1 MNVVGNRVIH
11 EVSAHYGWK
20 EGSKEKVLL
29 HGALGA
35 LTGSMSGKGTWT
47 GALSG
52 SVNEF
57 AVKYIEQTKE
67 IQWVVRHPDVVQ
79 GISVVLGAMVGKVIG
94 NAGVGAYTAQMGTK
108 YNALSKEQERQL
120 NVRLKKLNER
130 KDVSINDLIS
140 ILQVYENLGEADE
153 HIALLRSAGKNQFN
167 IYLKQNGEKPLEPIY
182 VLSGITVTAP
192 HSSQID
198 EDVFNQTAKRFGLDT
213 TWNREASGLENVR
226 QLLSDAE
233 WKKGSGHTW
242 FQSANAEYV
251 EDSFGVV
258 GELAQGTR
266 YSYLTEYTE
275 NVGYVMDAMGLIT
288 NDDRTKSIAEIAGGL
303 IGYQVGAHLITPLL
317 YSTFDGSGNNVS
329 KYIKIGSIFFAT
341 SIGQNIGQDVIDNER
356 NKINELKTGGS
367 DQNND
372 NADPRSINF
381 FDVLD

>member
-1 MNVVGNRVIH
+1 M
-11 EVSAHYGWK
+11 
-20 EGSKEKVLL
+20 
-29 HGALGA
+29 
-35 LTGSMSGKGTWT
+35 
-47 GALSG
+47 
-52 SVNEF
+52 
-57 AVKYIEQTKE
+57 
-67 IQWVVRHPDVVQ
+67 
-79 GISVVLGAMVGKVIG
+79 
-94 NAGVGAYTAQMGTK
+94 
-108 YNALSKEQERQL
+108 
-120 NVRLKKLNER
+120 
-130 KDVSINDLIS
+130 
-140 ILQVYENLGEADE
+140 
-153 HIALLRSAGKNQFN
+153 
-167 IYLKQNGEKPLEPIY
+167 
-182 VLSGITVTAP
+182 
-192 HSSQID
+192 
-198 EDVFNQTAKRFGLDT
+198 
-213 TWNREASGLENVR
+213 ENVR